1 VAKWKRT
8 LELDLIMATKQLSE
22 QQVKHLEML
31 QQIISRMASNSFM
44 LKGWSVTLVVGF
56 FAVVDKTQIQE
67 LGLVA
72 LIPIV
77 LFWILDGYFL
87 RQERLFR
94 KHYDFVRGRN
104 SGDIVD
110 FSMNTQPYE
119 AEVNCVLKVMFS
131 NTLFLFYLGLSVPT
145 IIVLVGI

>member
-1 VAKWKRT
+1 
-8 LELDLIMATKQLSE
+8 MAAQELSE
-22 QQVKHLEML
+22 QKVKHLEML
-31 QQIISRMASNSFM
+31 QQVISRMATNSFM

-56 FAVVDKTQIQE
+56 FAVVDKTEIHKY
-67 LGLVA
+67 GWVA

-94 KHYDFVRGRN
+94 MHYDFVRGNN

-119 AEVNCVLKVMFS
+119 TEVNCVLKVMFS

-145 IIVLVGI
+145 IVVLVGL